1 MRLHRL
7 HIEGFGMFDT
17 PQEVEFDPY
26 GLTVVYGDNEVGK
39 TTIKDAICATLFGFK
54 TNKEKNLYQPWSPS
68 AHFETALLLSSKGD
82 MYSISRDFTTDTV
95 TIHRVSEPEKIIFQ
109 GCIKP
114 RGRGIDYELYS
125 DFLQEIIGFSTLDI
139 FQLTTLVEQMG
150 MKTEISQEIRQLIS
164 GAEKTDYIQI
174 AHNLESQLKDLTKS
188 FPGSKLIGKRKIEEI
203 EERIS
208 ILSRAIGDAHD
219 RVIEVGHCQSEIKK
233 TETQLQNLQKNY
245 DTEREGLEALQ
256 KYIQNERDLLNAQK
270 ELRIFEK
277 ELQTFSNLKKS
288 IDAMS
293 HESHLTYWM
302 VTAAIFVATVAVSSA
317 VWILFNILSLTIIIL
332 ISGIVLGVISYFLS
346 VSARLSSKVSRLRE
360 VSIHSSDA
368 EEMKTEY
375 KRLQEEILYA
385 DSLKQALLSEYPSFA
400 QAGLT
405 ALTEFQGNVRQKMKD
420 LEEKI
425 RKKEEELLTLNVTLE
440 RCRQDV
446 TECTS
451 MEEERAALQERLM
464 YLKRKK
470 KALIVALS
478 VLQECSEEY
487 QHKYIDKLEDLLSR
501 SFRKITN
508 EKYDRVTLEKNTL
521 EPLLC
526 AHINPRIRKESL
538 SVGAQEQLYFAMRLS
553 VAYLLSQNIALPFL
567 LDDPFVHYDRRR
579 LENARFILSRV
590 KQNNQIILFAHDP
603 LYTEWTN
610 TVINLNEWG

>member
-54 TNKEKNLYQPWSPS
+54 TNKEKTLYQPWSPS
-68 AHFETALLLSSKGD
+68 AHFKTALLLSSKGD
-82 MYSISRDFTTDTV
+82 TYSISRDFTTDTV
-95 TIHRVSEPEKIIFQ
+95 TVHRVSEPEKIIFQ
-109 GCIKP
+109 GCLKP
-114 RGRGIDYELYS
+114 QGRGIDHELYS

-164 GAEKTDYIQI
+164 GSEKTDYIQI
-174 AHNLESQLKDLTKS
+174 AHNLESQLKDLTKN

-203 EERIS
+203 EEKIS
-208 ILSRAIGDAHD
+208 IFSRKIGDAQNYVMEMG
-219 RVIEVGHCQSEIKK
+219 RCQSEIKK
-233 TETQLQNLQKNY
+233 TEKKLHDLRNTY

-256 KYIQNERDLLNAQK
+256 KYIQNERDISNAQK
-270 ELRIFEK
+270 ELGIFEK

-288 IDAMS
+288 IDAVS

-302 VTAAIFVATVAVSSA
+302 VTAAIFVAAAAVSSA
-317 VWILFNILSLTIIIL
+317 AWILLRILSLTVVIL

-346 VSARLSSKVSRLRE
+346 VRARLSSKITQLRE
-360 VSIHSSDA
+360 VSINSSNP
-368 EEMKTEY
+368 EEMKAEY

-400 QAGLT
+400 QADLA
-405 ALTEFQGNVRQKMKD
+405 ALTEFQGNAHQKMKD

-440 RCRQDV
+440 RCRQDA
-446 TECTS
+446 TEFAS
-451 MEEERAALQERLM
+451 MEEERAVLQERLA

-478 VLQECSEEY
+478 VLRECSEEY
-487 QHKYIDKLEDLLSR
+487 QYKYIDNLEDLLSR
-501 SFRKITN
+501 SFRRITN
-508 EKYDRVTLEKNTL
+508 EKYDHVTLEKNTL

-526 AHINPRIRKESL
+526 AQINPKIKKESL

-553 VAYLLSQNIALPFL
+553 VAYLLSQSTALPFL

-579 LENARFILSRV
+579 LENVRYILSRV
-590 KQNNQIILFAHDP
+590 KQTNQVILFAHDP
-603 LYTEWTN
+603 SYTEWTN
-610 TVINLNEWG
+610 TVINLNERG